1 MAIKKRKFLAAV
13 PMSSM
18 ADIAFLLLIFFM
30 VTSVLKVDAEIPLN
44 LPDASGTELGDDD
57 VNVSIA
63 KNGSYWFQNLE
74 MPRDEVVARIR
85 AEVTTDENVRI
96 AIQAHDSLDF
106 TVVQD
111 FLDQLRLA
119 GVKNF
124 AMVTKQENR
133 KL

>member
-1 MAIKKRKFLAAV
+1 MAIKKRKFLASV

-44 LPDASGTELGDDD
+44 LPDASGTELSDEDI
-57 VNVSIA
+57 NVSIA
-63 KNGSYWFQNLE
+63 KDGSYWFTSIRLE
-74 MPRDEVVARIR
+74 RPECVARIR
-85 AEVTTDENVRI
+85 AEVTTNPDVRI

-106 TVVQD
+106 SVVQE

-124 AMVTKQENR
+124 AMVTRQENQ

>member
-1 MAIKKRKFLAAV
+1 MAIKKRKFLASV

-44 LPDASGTELGDDD
+44 LPDASGTELGDED
-57 VNVSIA
+57 VNVSIG
-63 KNGSYWFQNLE
+63 KDGSYWFTNQQ
-74 MPRDEVVARIR
+74 MPRDEVIARIQV
-85 AEVTTDENVRI
+85 EVQTNENVRI

-106 TVVQD
+106 TVVQE
-111 FLDQLRLA
+111 FLDRMRLA

>member
-1 MAIKKRKFLAAV
+1 MAIKKRKFLASV

-30 VTSVLKVDAEIPLN
+30 VTSVLKVDAEIPMN
-44 LPDASGTELGDDD
+44 LPDASGSELGDED
-57 VNVSIA
+57 VQVSIA
-63 KNGSYWFQNLE
+63 KDGSFWFGNLK
-74 MPRDEVVARIR
+74 MPKQEAIAQIR
-85 AEVTTDENVRI
+85 AEATSNPDVRI
-96 AIQAHDSLDF
+96 LVQAHDELDF

-111 FLDQLRLA
+111 LLDLMREA

-133 KL
+133 RL

>member
-1 MAIKKRKFLAAV
+1 
-13 PMSSM
+13 
-18 ADIAFLLLIFFM
+18 M

-44 LPDASGTELGDDD
+44 LPDASGTELGDED

-63 KNGSYWFQNLE
+63 KNGSYWFTNVQ
-74 MPRDEVVARIR
+74 MPRDEVIARIR
-85 AEVTTDENVRI
+85 AEVATDENVRI
-96 AIQAHDSLDF
+96 AIQAHDALDF

-111 FLDQLRLA
+111 FLDQMRLA